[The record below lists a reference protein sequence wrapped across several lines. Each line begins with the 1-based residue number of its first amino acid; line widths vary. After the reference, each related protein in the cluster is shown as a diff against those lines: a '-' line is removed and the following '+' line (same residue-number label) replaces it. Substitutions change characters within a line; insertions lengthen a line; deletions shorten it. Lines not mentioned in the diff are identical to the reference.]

1 MDIIKRKR
9 SRIIIDMIQG
19 NIDVAQAL
27 EILDL
32 LLEDLNDENIKKWV
46 KNEINGYS
54 AEESV
59 PKYRKANA
67 EIIGTV
73 KTYTA
78 VISRYNIP
86 IPLED
91 AKELCVIDIRD
102 GLNKIVQMAIAE
114 KEIDSHALSIPLNIA
129 YINSIACING
139 EVTHAHRQLSMYTY
153 NNILGSL
160 KSKILSIFKELE
172 KNYGNLDEY
181 YIDFQN
187 DIKEHETT
195 KNITNIIFD
204 NSIKI
209 GDKNKIDD
217 SIIGNNNNE

>member
-1 MDIIKRKR
+1 
-9 SRIIIDMIQG
+9 MIQG

-32 LLEDLNDENIKKWV
+32 LLEDLNDDNIKKWV

-91 AKELCVIDIRD
+91 AKELCVIDIRVGIVLEEPI
-102 GLNKIVQMAIAE
+102 GLHTICQTQPREISLRVRSPLVQK
-114 KEIDSHALSIPLNIA
+114 KEFRTMPPQI
-129 YINSIACING
+129 
-139 EVTHAHRQLSMYTY
+139 
-153 NNILGSL
+153 
-160 KSKILSIFKELE
+160 
-172 KNYGNLDEY
+172 
-181 YIDFQN
+181 
-187 DIKEHETT
+187 
-195 KNITNIIFD
+195 
-204 NSIKI
+204 
-209 GDKNKIDD
+209 
-217 SIIGNNNNE
+217 